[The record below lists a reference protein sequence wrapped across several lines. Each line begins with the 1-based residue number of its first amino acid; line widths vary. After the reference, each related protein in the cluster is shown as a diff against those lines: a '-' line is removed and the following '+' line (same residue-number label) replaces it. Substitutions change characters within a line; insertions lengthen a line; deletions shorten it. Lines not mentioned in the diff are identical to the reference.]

1 MTKKSEK
8 KVDKVS
14 IIGTG
19 AWGTALAYL
28 TSKNVENVMFYST
41 DKEKIK
47 EFNQT
52 HINKNYFP
60 DVVMADNVVG
70 TYESIS
76 LANSDAFIFAVPVQ
90 HLRRVLIS
98 LEEALK
104 SNILAPII
112 ICSKGIENRSNKLMS
127 QVVNELEF
135 PNPVVMLAG
144 PNFAK
149 DVIANK
155 ASATTIASYN
165 QQALTITEEI
175 FASDKFKVEK
185 ISDVIG
191 LQICSAIK
199 NIYAIGAGIANGLD
213 LGENFSAAFIKVA
226 INEMQS
232 MLRYLNADSQTVS
245 TYGGVGDLFLTC
257 SSPTSRNFE
266 FGRLIAKDHHNIK
279 QLTEKKTIE
288 GYYTLF
294 SIKALLDHYK
304 GVELQLINLI
314 YQIVYNNMHPL
325 IIEKII

>member
-1 MTKKSEK
+1 MTKKINK
-8 KVDKVS
+8 AS

-28 TSKNVENVMFYST
+28 ASGNVGKVIFYST

-47 EFNQT
+47 EFNRT
-52 HINKNYFP
+52 RVNKDYFP
-60 DVVMADNVVG
+60 NLVMLDNVIG
-70 TYESIS
+70 TYENTS
-76 LANSDAFIFAVPVQ
+76 LTNSNAFILAAPVQ

-127 QVVNELEF
+127 QIVNELEF
-135 PNPVVMLAG
+135 PNPVVILAG

-149 DVIANK
+149 DIVADK
-155 ASATTIASYN
+155 LSAATIASYN
-165 QQALTITEEI
+165 QQALTIAEQV
-175 FASDKFKVEK
+175 FASNKFKLEK

-199 NIYAIGAGIANGLD
+199 NIYAIGAGIADGLD
-213 LGENFSAAFIKVA
+213 LGENFSAAFMKMT

-232 MLRYLNADSQTVS
+232 MLRYLHADPSTVS

-257 SSPTSRNFE
+257 SSSTSRNFE
-266 FGRLIAKDHHNIK
+266 FGQLIAKDHNIM

-294 SIKALLDHYK
+294 SIKTLLDHYK

-314 YQIVYNNMHPL
+314 YQIVYNNMPPI